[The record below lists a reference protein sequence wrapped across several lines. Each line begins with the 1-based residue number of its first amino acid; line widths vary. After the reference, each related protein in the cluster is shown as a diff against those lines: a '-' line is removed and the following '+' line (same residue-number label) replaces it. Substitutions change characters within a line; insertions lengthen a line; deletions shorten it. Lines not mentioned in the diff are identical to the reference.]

1 MVACAVF
8 PNVWLKLMTGV
19 GALWGASQLYHYY
32 QITDKDINE
41 EMIEYIEENE
51 KVRRK

>member
-1 MVACAVF
+1 M
-8 PNVWLKLMTGV
+8 
-19 GALWGASQLYHYY
+19 SQAY
-32 QITDKDINE
+32 QNNDIE

>member
-1 MVACAVF
+1 MLAKKPPMGWNSWNTF
-8 PNVWLKLMTGV
+8 T
-19 GALWGASQLYHYY
+19 
-32 QITDKDINE
+32 KDINE